1 MPLPLPEASDHPHPH
16 GSVSVDEPSAIGA
29 AFALN
34 LAFACIE
41 VLGGMWTNS
50 LAILSDA
57 LHDLG
62 DSLAFGLSW
71 FLARKSRQG
80 RDRRYSYGYRRLSL
94 LGALATAVVLLVG
107 SLFILARAVP
117 RLIRPEHSNAGGMIA
132 LAVLGLAVNGAAA
145 WKLRTGGSLQSRMLT
160 WHLVEDV
167 LSWGAVLAVA
177 LTLLFTDI
185 HILDPLLS
193 ILITLYV
200 LVGVVR
206 NLGRTAAVF
215 LQAAPE
221 ELDLEALD
229 RNLASV
235 PGVLSTHHTH
245 VWSLDGEHHVLTT
258 HLVVPSGATKRE
270 IVRVKRDALQLLAS
284 IAPEHTTLE
293 VEYEDEDCRMK

>member
-1 MPLPLPEASDHPHPH
+1 MPLPLSHGPNHAHPH

-41 VLGGMWTNS
+41 VVGGMWTNS

-270 IVRVKRDALQLLAS
+270 IVRVKRDALQLLTS